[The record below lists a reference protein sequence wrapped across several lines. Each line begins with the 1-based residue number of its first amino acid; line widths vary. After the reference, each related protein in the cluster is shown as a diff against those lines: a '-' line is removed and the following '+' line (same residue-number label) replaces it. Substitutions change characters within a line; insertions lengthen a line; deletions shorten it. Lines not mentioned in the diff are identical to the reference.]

1 MFSFFSTIFIIFAI
15 IVKSYGNPVY
25 DINNITDVDNSDAQ
39 SHVLCNENDSFT
51 DNNNL
56 FELLNNER
64 YWFVLARSTFIYGEK
79 TWNNI
84 LMQTSTTINGT
95 IYLEF
100 IGENS
105 YNSSCVNSQKGQI
118 VSNTKSNRVSIH
130 WPNEKG
136 FLEIL
141 FIDEAMIHFI
151 LCYSIESNQTDVCA
165 RNQSEHFVMQNN
177 EQEHGNDTM
186 LWLKS
191 HCSSINLDD
200 FIVNDN
206 PKKCVRVVFQ
216 PEIVD
221 SDPVEQ
227 PIETSSQ
234 KIFETTYSEVIE
246 QETIPVTSMPEL
258 DFTTRTNRTNR
269 LEVLEEYY
277 NNVTTNSTNE
287 DQLEQTIPMKTK
299 EIVVP
304 ATDTSSSEQSDQA
317 NLTSVQQNGYVE
329 VIFIDKRIILCMH
342 EIDIVLESVANE
354 TVDGEVPV
362 LVLHKTVM
370 TETTAEVLLD
380 NLEMTQSVST
390 QSLEKNEST
399 NVNIHIT
406 TAVNPSTVSVSPT
419 TAKEILYQPTT
430 SLHVEDSTI
439 LVNADYERNTTIV
452 EGRIE
457 LTTVDTTI
465 PTTVVPTDC
474 PVLKDCPFDYCA
486 FARKFDIHGC
496 PTCHCIQANKS
507 NIICPT
513 LTCQE
518 CLYGHY
524 TDPYGCPICQC
535 QNRPYPPLGERCPQL
550 NCDPCYFGTVKDE
563 YNCDTCVCIR
573 PNSQECPV
581 LNCTFGLCKYGSV
594 KDEDDCPTC
603 DCLLPT
609 TNTTEV
615 NCTTPISCPSCHL
628 GYVTDADGCQTCQCK
643 FRGSAPCASVSF
655 DCQCEYGSYLNSDG
669 CETCS
674 CLPDPK
680 SASGQACWELLNEAK
695 FYNISG
701 PKCAS
706 DGSFY
711 ARQCDISQS
720 KCWCVTSTGI
730 RINGFESKPEE
741 NVNCGCAVE
750 LYQVSSLR
758 MIGHHLLCLLNGN
771 YAPIQCD
778 GRYCSCVD
786 ENGKLIGPTVSIQN
800 RDQLRC
806 VGVYQQLHP
815 ERFLLHR
822 AIIEQS
828 NGTSFPYGI
837 SSSLCLT
844 HLEQVRNAK
853 IIDDHI
859 LIPVC
864 DANGLYASVQCD
876 QSERYCWCVDKKT
889 GVEMDGTRRLNA
901 RPNCSII

>member
-1 MFSFFSTIFIIFAI
+1 MFSFFSIIFIIFTI

-25 DINNITDVDNSDAQ
+25 NINNITDVDNSDSQ
-39 SHVLCNENDSFT
+39 SNVLCNENDLLT

-56 FELLNNER
+56 FELLNTDR
-64 YWFVLARSTFIYGEK
+64 YWFVLARSKFIYDEQ
-79 TWNNI
+79 TWNNV
-84 LMQTSTTINGT
+84 LMQTSTTMNDT

-100 IGENS
+100 IRENS
-105 YNSSCVNSQKGQI
+105 NGSCVNSQKGQI
-118 VSNTKSNRVSIH
+118 VSNTKPNRVSVY
-130 WPNEKG
+130 WSNEKG
-136 FLEIL
+136 FLEMI
-141 FIDEAMIHFI
+141 FIDEAMIHFM
-151 LCYSIESNQTDVCA
+151 LCYSIELNQTDVCVH
-165 RNQSEHFVMQNN
+165 NQSEHFVIQNN
-177 EQEHGNDTM
+177 EQKHENDTM

-191 HCSSINLDD
+191 HCSSINPDD

-206 PKKCVRVVFQ
+206 PKKCVPVAFQ
-216 PEIVD
+216 PEVVE
-221 SDPVEQ
+221 SDTVEQ
-227 PIETSSQ
+227 PAETSSQ
-234 KIFETTYSEVIE
+234 KFFETTYLRVIE
-246 QETIPVTSMPEL
+246 QEIVTVTPMPEF

-287 DQLEQTIPMKTK
+287 NQLEETIPMKTK
-299 EIVVP
+299 QIV
-304 ATDTSSSEQSDQA
+304 ALTMNTSSSEQSNQT
-317 NLTSVQQNGYVE
+317 NLTSVEQN
-329 VIFIDKRIILCMH
+329 
-342 EIDIVLESVANE
+342 VLEPVANE
-354 TVDGEVPV
+354 TVDREVPV
-362 LVLHKTVM
+362 FVLDKAVM
-370 TETTAEVLLD
+370 TETTTDVLPD
-380 NLEMTQSVST
+380 NPKTTQSFST
-390 QSLEKNEST
+390 RLLGKNEST
-399 NVNIHIT
+399 DVNMHT
-406 TAVNPSTVSVSPT
+406 TTVVNPATVSVSST
-419 TAKEILYQPTT
+419 TKKEILNKSMT
-430 SLHVEDSTI
+430 SLHVEDSTM
-439 LVNADYERNTTIV
+439 LVNTDYERSTTIV
-452 EGRIE
+452 ETIIE
-457 LTTVDTTI
+457 LTTTETTTST
-465 PTTVVPTDC
+465 TTVSADC
-474 PVLKDCPFDYCA
+474 PVLKDCPFDYCT

-496 PTCHCIQANKS
+496 PTCNCIQANKS

-550 NCDPCYFGTVKDE
+550 NCEPCYFGTVKDE

-581 LNCTFGLCKYGSV
+581 LNCTFGSCKYGSV

-609 TNTTEV
+609 INTTEV
-615 NCTTPISCPSCHL
+615 NCSTPVSCPPCHL

-643 FRGSAPCASVSF
+643 FRGSAPCVSISSN
-655 DCQCEYGSYLNSDG
+655 CQCEYGSYLNSDG

-674 CLPDPK
+674 CLPDPN
-680 SASGQACWELLNEAK
+680 SASRQACWELMNEAK
-695 FYNISG
+695 FYNASG
-701 PKCAS
+701 PKCSS

-711 ARQCDISQS
+711 ARQCDISQM
-720 KCWCVTSTGI
+720 KCWCVTPTGI

-822 AIIEQS
+822 AIIEQA

-853 IIDDHI
+853 VIDDHI

-901 RPNCSII
+901 RPNCNII

>member
-1 MFSFFSTIFIIFAI
+1 MFSFFSTFFIIFSI
-15 IVKSYGNPVY
+15 IVASNGNPVY
-25 DINNITDVDNSDAQ
+25 NINNITDIDNSDSQ
-39 SHVLCNENDSFT
+39 SHVLCNDNDLLT

-56 FELLNNER
+56 FELLNNDR
-64 YWFVLARSTFIYGEK
+64 YWFVLARSKFIYGER
-79 TWNNI
+79 TWNNV
-84 LMQTSTTINGT
+84 LMQTSTTINDT
-95 IYLEF
+95 IYIEF

-105 YNSSCVNSQKGQI
+105 NDSCVNSRKGQI
-118 VSNTKSNRVSIH
+118 VSNTKSNRVSVR
-130 WPNEKG
+130 WPNERG

-151 LCYSIESNQTDVCA
+151 LCYSIESNQTDVCTH
-165 RNQSEHFVMQNN
+165 NQSEHFVIQNN

-191 HCSSINLDD
+191 HCSSINSDD
-200 FIVNDN
+200 FLVNDN
-206 PKKCVRVVFQ
+206 PKKCAPVSFQ
-216 PEIVD
+216 PEIVE
-221 SDPVEQ
+221 SDAFEQ
-227 PIETSSQ
+227 PVETSSR
-234 KIFETTYSEVIE
+234 KVFETTYSEVIE
-246 QETIPVTSMPEL
+246 QETVAVTSMPEF

-287 DQLEQTIPMKTK
+287 DQLEETIPMKTK
-299 EIVVP
+299 QIVVL
-304 ATDTSSSEQSDQA
+304 AMNTSSSQQSDQT
-317 NLTSVQQNGYVE
+317 NLTNVEQNGIAKSCFE
-329 VIFIDKRIILCMH
+329 IDIFAFNYKRMILYIH

-354 TVDGEVPV
+354 TVDEQVPV
-362 LVLHKTVM
+362 FVLHKAVM
-370 TETTAEVLLD
+370 EETTTKVLPD
-380 NLEMTQSVST
+380 NSETTQSFS
-390 QSLEKNEST
+390 SRLLEKNEST
-399 NVNIHIT
+399 DVNIHIT
-406 TAVNPSTVSVSPT
+406 TAVNPSKVSVSPT
-419 TAKEILYQPTT
+419 TEKEILNQPTT

-439 LVNADYERNTTIV
+439 LVNTDYEKSTTII
-452 EGRIE
+452 EATIE
-457 LTTVDTTI
+457 LTTTESTTS
-465 PTTVVPTDC
+465 TTVVPADC
-474 PVLKDCPFDYCA
+474 TVLKYCPFDYCT

-496 PTCHCIQANKS
+496 PTCNCIQANKS

-535 QNRPYPPLGERCPQL
+535 QNRPFPPLGERCPQL
-550 NCDPCYFGTVKDE
+550 NCEPCYFGTVKDE

-581 LNCTFGLCKYGSV
+581 LNCTFGPCKYGSI

-609 TNTTEV
+609 INTTEV
-615 NCTTPISCPSCHL
+615 NCSTPLSCPPCHL
-628 GYVTDADGCQTCQCK
+628 DK
-643 FRGSAPCASVSF
+643 RFF
-655 DCQCEYGSYLNSDG
+655 FNNS
-669 CETCS
+669 
-674 CLPDPK
+674 
-680 SASGQACWELLNEAK
+680 QACWELLNEAN
-695 FYNISG
+695 FYNVSG
-701 PKCAS
+701 PKCGL

-711 ARQCDISQS
+711 ARQCDISES

-730 RINGFESKPEE
+730 RIDEFESKPEE
-741 NVNCGCAVE
+741 NVNCACAVE

-822 AIIEQS
+822 AILEQS
-828 NGTSFPYGI
+828 NGTLFPYGI
-837 SSSLCLT
+837 ASSLCLT
-844 HLEQVRNAK
+844 HLGQVRNTK

-901 RPNCSII
+901 RPNCNII